1 MDELQRYLAIF
12 TEDYGPFIAHRAIE
26 YGQDAKQAKE
36 DIIRFQT
43 QNYFDKLDA
52 EQKDNA
58 KFLASLAGGKVDQ
71 VKALQLEALE
81 KRHGEDFLDQYKKL
95 DFIDQGS
102 VGSVFAKKG
111 DTRNVIKAQIATEDE
126 DLLDPDEGTIG
137 IARKSDVDREIDAQL
152 TAAELGVAPRIN
164 TVENIPVPKRKYA
177 FPEYGRKN
185 PSPMG
190 ETLNIINMERVNTL
204 ADQGGIDNVVDQY
217 VKRFDLTGDKAKQ
230 MTTAGHQKAQLAFAK
245 AKLRLMDKG
254 IVHNDLGY
262 DSSVRDR
269 EDHISYDP
277 FSNDMKI
284 IDYGQIKKF
293 KHANNLHQH
302 TKNLNLIGEEMEELS
317 PYAQA
322 KHLLDHRVAA
332 VVQGMNAVGNKDL
345 ANDYEGL
352 YDDVSARRDLEEME
366 SIAEQ
371 GKKIIEKQTMKDVTN
386 KYLQ

>member
-1 MDELQRYLAIF
+1 MDELQKYLAIF
-12 TEDYGPFIAHRAIE
+12 TEDYGPFIAHRGIE
-26 YGQDAKQAKE
+26 YGVDAKQAKE
-36 DIIRFQT
+36 DIIRYQT
-43 QNYFDKLDA
+43 QNYFDELDA
-52 EQKDNA
+52 QQKDNA

-111 DTRNVIKAQIATEDE
+111 DKRNVIKAQRATEDE
-126 DLLDPDEGTIG
+126 DMLDPYEGTIG
-137 IARKSDVDREIDAQL
+137 IARKSDLDREIDAQL

-217 VKRFDLTGDKAKQ
+217 VRRFDLTGDKAKQ

-254 IVHNDLGY
+254 IVHNDLG
-262 DSSVRDR
+262 DGSSVRSR

-277 FSNDMKI
+277 FSDKMKI

-302 TKNLNLIGEEMEELS
+302 TNNQNLIGEEMDDMS
-317 PYAQA
+317 PFEQA
-322 KHLLDHRVAA
+322 RHLLDHRVTA
-332 VVQGMNAVGNKDL
+332 VVQGMKAVGNKDL
-345 ANDYEGL
+345 ANDFGRL
-352 YDDVSARRDLEEME
+352 YDDLSAKGDLEEME
-366 SIAEQ
+366 NIADQ

-386 KYLQ
+386 RYLQ

>member
-12 TEDYGPFIAHRAIE
+12 TEDYGPFIADRTMMGETA
-26 YGQDAKQAKE
+26 QQAK
-36 DIIRFQT
+36 DNIIRFQT

-52 EQKDNA
+52 QQKDNA

-81 KRHGEDFLDQYKKL
+81 DMHGKGFLDQYRKL

-111 DTRNVIKAQIATEDE
+111 DTRNVIKAQRATEDE
-126 DLLDPDEGTIG
+126 DLLDLERGTIG

-177 FPEYGRKN
+177 FPDFRNRN

-217 VKRFDLTGDKAKQ
+217 VKGFDLTGDKAKQ

-302 TKNLNLIGEEMEELS
+302 TNNQNLIGEEMDDMS
-317 PYAQA
+317 PFEQA
-322 KHLLDHRVAA
+322 RHLLDHRVTA
-332 VVQGMNAVGNKDL
+332 VVQGMKAVGNKDL
-345 ANDYEGL
+345 ANDFGRL
-352 YDDVSARRDLEEME
+352 YDDMSAKGDLEEME
-366 SIAEQ
+366 NIADQ

-386 KYLQ
+386 RYLQ

>member
-1 MDELQRYLAIF
+1 MDELQKYLAIF
-12 TEDYGPFIAHRAIE
+12 TEDYGPFIADRMMFGETA
-26 YGQDAKQAKE
+26 QQAK
-36 DIIRFQT
+36 DNIIRFQT

-52 EQKDNA
+52 QQKDNA

-81 KRHGEDFLDQYKKL
+81 DMHGKDFLDQYRNL

-102 VGSVFAKKG
+102 VGSVFAEKG
-111 DTRNVIKAQIATEDE
+111 DKGNVIKAQRATEDE
-126 DLLDPDEGTIG
+126 DQLDPDRGTIG

-164 TVENIPVPKRKYA
+164 TVENILVPKRKYA
-177 FPEYGRKN
+177 FPDIRNRN

-204 ADQGGIDNVVDQY
+204 AEQGGIDNVVDQY
-217 VKRFDLTGDKAKQ
+217 VRRFDLTGDKAKQ

-254 IVHNDLGY
+254 IVHNDLGGGRN
-262 DSSVRDR
+262 VGER

-277 FSNDMKI
+277 FSNEMKI
-284 IDYGQIKKF
+284 IDYGRIKRF

-302 TKNLNLIGEEMEELS
+302 TKNQNLIGEEMNDMS
-317 PYAQA
+317 PFEQA
-322 KHLLDHRVAA
+322 RHLLDHRVTA
-332 VVQGMNAVGNKDL
+332 VLQGMKAVGNEDL
-345 ANDYEGL
+345 AGDYQSS
-352 YDDVSARRDLEEME
+352 YDESRDKGDLREME
-366 SIAEQ
+366 DIADQ

-386 KYLQ
+386 RYLQ

>member
-12 TEDYGPFIAHRAIE
+12 TEDYGPFIADRTMMGETA
-26 YGQDAKQAKE
+26 QQAK
-36 DIIRFQT
+36 DNIIRFQT

-52 EQKDNA
+52 QQKDNA

-81 KRHGEDFLDQYKKL
+81 DMHGKGFLDQYRKL

-111 DTRNVIKAQIATEDE
+111 DTRNVIKAQRATEDE
-126 DLLDPDEGTIG
+126 DLLDLERGTIG

-177 FPEYGRKN
+177 FPDFRNRN

-217 VKRFDLTGDKAKQ
+217 VKGFDLTGDKAKQ

-302 TKNLNLIGEEMEELS
+302 TKNQNLIGEEMDDMS
-317 PYAQA
+317 PFEQA
-322 KHLLDHRVAA
+322 RHLLDHRVTA
-332 VVQGMNAVGNKDL
+332 VVQGMKAVGNKDL
-345 ANDYEGL
+345 ANDFGIL
-352 YDDVSARRDLEEME
+352 YRDLSAKGDLEEME
-366 SIAEQ
+366 NIADQ
-371 GKKIIEKQTMKDVTN
+371 GKKIIEKQTMRDVTN
-386 KYLQ
+386 RYLQ

>member
-1 MDELQRYLAIF
+1 MDELQKYLAIF
-12 TEDYGPFIAHRAIE
+12 TEDYGPFIADRMMFGETA
-26 YGQDAKQAKE
+26 QQAK
-36 DIIRFQT
+36 DNIIRFQT

-52 EQKDNA
+52 QQKDNA

-81 KRHGEDFLDQYKKL
+81 DMHGKDFLDQYRNL

-111 DTRNVIKAQIATEDE
+111 DKGNVIKAQRATEDE
-126 DLLDPDEGTIG
+126 DQLDPDRGTIG

-164 TVENIPVPKRKYA
+164 TVENILVPKRKYA
-177 FPEYGRKN
+177 FPDIRNRN

-204 ADQGGIDNVVDQY
+204 AEQGGIDNVVDQY
-217 VKRFDLTGDKAKQ
+217 VRRFDLTGDKAKQ

-254 IVHNDLGY
+254 IVHNDLGGGRN
-262 DSSVRDR
+262 VGER

-277 FSNDMKI
+277 FSNEMKI
-284 IDYGQIKKF
+284 IDYGRIKRF

-302 TKNLNLIGEEMEELS
+302 TKNQNLIGEEMDDMS
-317 PYAQA
+317 PFEQA
-322 KHLLDHRVAA
+322 RHLLDHRVTA
-332 VVQGMNAVGNKDL
+332 VLQGMKAVGNEDL
-345 ANDYEGL
+345 AGDYQSI
-352 YDDVSARRDLEEME
+352 YDESRDKGDLREME
-366 SIAEQ
+366 DIADQ

-386 KYLQ
+386 RYLQ

>member
-12 TEDYGPFIAHRAIE
+12 TEDYGPFIADRTMMGETA
-26 YGQDAKQAKE
+26 QQAK
-36 DIIRFQT
+36 DNIIRFQT

-52 EQKDNA
+52 QQKDNA

-81 KRHGEDFLDQYKKL
+81 DMHGKDFLDQYRKL

-102 VGSVFAKKG
+102 VGSVFARKG
-111 DTRNVIKAQIATEDE
+111 DKGNVIKAQRATEDE
-126 DLLDPDEGTIG
+126 DLLDPDEGTLG

-177 FPEYGRKN
+177 FPDLRNRN

-190 ETLNIINMERVNTL
+190 ETLNIINMERANTL
-204 ADQGGIDNVVDQY
+204 AEQGGIDNVVDQY
-217 VKRFDLTGDKAKQ
+217 VRGFDLTGDKAKQ

-284 IDYGQIKKF
+284 IDYGQIKRF

-302 TKNLNLIGEEMEELS
+302 TNNQNLIGEEMDDMS
-317 PYAQA
+317 PFEQA
-322 KHLLDHRVAA
+322 RHLLDHRVTA
-332 VVQGMNAVGNKDL
+332 VVQGMKAVGNKDL
-345 ANDYEGL
+345 ANDFGRL
-352 YDDVSARRDLEEME
+352 YDDLSAKGDLEEME
-366 SIAEQ
+366 NIADQ
-371 GKKIIEKQTMKDVTN
+371 GKKIIEKQTMRDVTN
-386 KYLQ
+386 RYLQ

>member
-12 TEDYGPFIAHRAIE
+12 TEDYGPFIADRTMMGETA
-26 YGQDAKQAKE
+26 QQAK
-36 DIIRFQT
+36 DNIIRFQT

-52 EQKDNA
+52 QQKDNA

-81 KRHGEDFLDQYKKL
+81 DMHGKDFLDQYRKL

-111 DTRNVIKAQIATEDE
+111 DKGNVIKAQRATEDE
-126 DLLDPDEGTIG
+126 DQLEPDRGTIG

-164 TVENIPVPKRKYA
+164 TVENILVPKRKYA
-177 FPEYGRKN
+177 FPDLRNRN

-204 ADQGGIDNVVDQY
+204 AEQGGIDNVVDQY
-217 VKRFDLTGDKAKQ
+217 VRRFDLTGDKAKQ

-254 IVHNDLGY
+254 IVHNDLGGGRN
-262 DSSVRDR
+262 VGER

-277 FSNDMKI
+277 FSNEMKI
-284 IDYGQIKKF
+284 IDYGRIKRF
-293 KHANNLHQH
+293 KHADNLHQH
-302 TKNLNLIGEEMEELS
+302 TKNQNLIGEEMDDMS
-317 PYAQA
+317 PFEQA
-322 KHLLDHRVAA
+322 RHLLDHRVTA
-332 VVQGMNAVGNKDL
+332 VLQGMKAVGNEDL
-345 ANDYEGL
+345 AGDYQSI
-352 YDDVSARRDLEEME
+352 YDESRDKGDLREME
-366 SIAEQ
+366 DIADQ

-386 KYLQ
+386 RYLQ

>member
-1 MDELQRYLAIF
+1 MGE
-12 TEDYGPFIAHRAIE
+12 T
-26 YGQDAKQAKE
+26 AKQAK
-36 DIIRFQT
+36 DNIIRFQT

-52 EQKDNA
+52 EQQDNA
-58 KFLASLAGGKVDQ
+58 KFLTSLAGGKVDQ

-81 KRHGEDFLDQYKKL
+81 DMHGKDFLNQYRNL

-111 DTRNVIKAQIATEDE
+111 DKRNVIKAQRATEDE
-126 DLLDPDEGTIG
+126 DVLDLERGTIG

-164 TVENIPVPKRKYA
+164 TVENISVPKRKYA
-177 FPEYGRKN
+177 FPDLRNKN

-230 MTTAGHQKAQLAFAK
+230 MTTVGHQKAQLAFAK
-245 AKLRLMDKG
+245 SKLRLMDKG

-269 EDHISYDP
+269 EDHISFDP
-277 FSNDMKI
+277 FSNNMKI

-302 TKNLNLIGEEMEELS
+302 TNNQNLIGEEMDDMS
-317 PYAQA
+317 PFEQA
-322 KHLLDHRVAA
+322 RHLLDHRVTA
-332 VVQGMNAVGNKDL
+332 VVQGMKAVGNKDV
-345 ANDYEGL
+345 ANDFGRL
-352 YDDVSARRDLEEME
+352 YDDISAKGDLQEME
-366 SIAEQ
+366 NIADQ

-386 KYLQ
+386 RYFQ

>member
-1 MDELQRYLAIF
+1 MMFGETAQ
-12 TEDYGPFIAHRAIE
+12 
-26 YGQDAKQAKE
+26 QAK
-36 DIIRFQT
+36 DNIIRFQT

-52 EQKDNA
+52 QQKDNA

-81 KRHGEDFLDQYKKL
+81 DMHGKDFLDQYRNL

-111 DTRNVIKAQIATEDE
+111 DKGNVIKAQRATEDE
-126 DLLDPDEGTIG
+126 DQLDPDTGTIG

-164 TVENIPVPKRKYA
+164 TVENILVPKRKYT
-177 FPEYGRKN
+177 FPDISKRN

-204 ADQGGIDNVVDQY
+204 AEQGGIDNVVDQY
-217 VKRFDLTGDKAKQ
+217 VRRFDLTGDKAKQ

-254 IVHNDLGY
+254 IVHNDLGGGRN
-262 DSSVRDR
+262 VGER

-277 FSNDMKI
+277 FSNEMKI
-284 IDYGQIKKF
+284 IDYGRIKRF
-293 KHANNLHQH
+293 KHVDNLHQH
-302 TKNLNLIGEEMEELS
+302 TKNQNLIGEEMDDMS
-317 PYAQA
+317 PFEQA
-322 KHLLDHRVAA
+322 RHLLDHRVTA
-332 VVQGMNAVGNKDL
+332 VLQGMKAVGNKDL
-345 ANDYEGL
+345 AGDYQSI
-352 YDDVSARRDLEEME
+352 YDESRDKGDLREME
-366 SIAEQ
+366 DIADQ

-386 KYLQ
+386 RYLQ

>member
-12 TEDYGPFIAHRAIE
+12 TEDYGPFIADRTMMGETA
-26 YGQDAKQAKE
+26 QQAK
-36 DIIRFQT
+36 DNIIRFQT

-52 EQKDNA
+52 QQKDNA

-81 KRHGEDFLDQYKKL
+81 DMHGKGFLDQYRKL

-111 DTRNVIKAQIATEDE
+111 DTRNVIKAQRATEDE
-126 DLLDPDEGTIG
+126 DLLDLERGTIG

-177 FPEYGRKN
+177 FPDFRNRN

-217 VKRFDLTGDKAKQ
+217 VKGFDLTGDKAKQ

-302 TKNLNLIGEEMEELS
+302 TKNQNLIGEEMDDMS
-317 PYAQA
+317 PFEQA
-322 KHLLDHRVAA
+322 RHLLDHRVTA
-332 VVQGMNAVGNKDL
+332 VVQGMKAVGNKDL
-345 ANDYEGL
+345 ANDFGRL
-352 YDDVSARRDLEEME
+352 YDDMSAKGDLEEME
-366 SIAEQ
+366 NIADQ
-371 GKKIIEKQTMKDVTN
+371 GKKIIEKQTMRDVTN
-386 KYLQ
+386 RYLQ